1 MKLPVIHIG
10 MLRSGSTL
18 LQHKLFSQHSMI
30 HNIWKPVYEEL
41 LRQMINVED
50 NEIPKKKIYQL
61 INKNS
66 KIAKK
71 KNKIIFASN
80 EQIAGLPTLSFAAR
94 RIKEFF
100 PKAKILFIIRK
111 QENLIESLYSYQYR
125 NLAGF
130 LGVPARFE
138 TSYLS
143 FDEYFN
149 FQIPSG
155 MELEHK
161 SQKIFQLAWRLKYSN
176 VINLYENLYGKANV
190 IALPFEMIINDLQIF
205 AERLENF
212 CKLEKDETIKLLRNV
227 QKLNESVQT
236 EHILYERL
244 RNKIPVNFPIKKFL
258 PFAGFIQRKV
268 KNFLQTKKQLVIN
281 WDATKRERIKK
292 LYKIDN
298 QKIDL
303 KYNISLSKYDYTL

>member
-1 MKLPVIHIG
+1 MKFPVIHIG

-18 LQHKLFSQHSMI
+18 LQNKLFSQHSMI
-30 HNIWKPVYEEL
+30 QNIWKPVYEEL

-50 NEIPKKKIYQL
+50 NEIPKKKIYEL
-61 INKNS
+61 INKNN

-80 EQIAGLPTLSFAAR
+80 EQITGLPTLSFAAR

-111 QENLIESLYSYQYR
+111 QEKLIESLYSYQYR

-130 LGVPARFE
+130 FGVPARFE

-149 FQIPSG
+149 FQIPPG
-155 MELEHK
+155 KELEHK
-161 SQKIFQLAWRLKYSN
+161 SQKFFQLAWRLKYSN
-176 VINLYENLYGKANV
+176 VINLYENLFGKSNV
-190 IALPFEMIINDLQIF
+190 IALPFEMIINDLEIF
-205 AERLENF
+205 ATRLENF
-212 CKLEKDETIKLLRNV
+212 CKLEKKETVKLLKNV
-227 QKLNESVQT
+227 QKLNESVQVD
-236 EHILYERL
+236 HILYERL
-244 RNKIPVNFPIKKFL
+244 RQKIPINFPIKRFL
-258 PFAGFIQRKV
+258 PFAGFFQRKV
-268 KNFLQTKKQLVIN
+268 KNFLQNKKQSAIN
-281 WDATKRERIKK
+281 WDSEKCARIKK

-303 KYNISLSKYDYTL
+303 KYNLSLSKYDYTL